1 MNVAGAAFSPP
12 KKRSAK
18 HFSVED
24 KTGILNI
31 FKAYSEDNPEVSK
44 TDKVEFTAKAAG
56 NFHLRHIHFYLLLCN
71 LGVSIPSVYKILR
84 EYTEVHEL
92 HSPKKYYRPRAILDN
107 IDSGTKSI
115 LRRLLHS
122 FFERNEP
129 PTLSKVLAVLH
140 EDEDLPN
147 LKRTTLW
154 KLIKEIGFRFEKRS
168 RNSVLREKDEIITWR
183 RRFLREIRKY
193 REEGRKL
200 YFLDETWVNAGHT
213 VSKVWKDTTI
223 LTPRQAFINGLS
235 TGLKDPSGK
244 GNRLI
249 VLHIGSEDG
258 FVEEG
263 LLCFESKKTGDYH
276 EEMTSEVFEKWFME
290 IVTHLDEQSVIIM
303 DNASYHS
310 RKSEKNTK
318 HQYEKS

>member
-12 KKRSAK
+12 KKHSAK

-56 NFHLRHIHFYLLLCN
+56 
-71 LGVSIPSVYKILR
+71 VSIPSVYKILR

-92 HSPKKYYRPRAILDN
+92 HSPNKYYRPRAILDN

-140 EDEDLPN
+140 EDEDLPH

-154 KLIKEIGFRFEKRS
+154 KLI
-168 RNSVLREKDEIITWR
+168 L
-183 RRFLREIRKY
+183 
-193 REEGRKL
+193 
-200 YFLDETWVNAGHT
+200 
-213 VSKVWKDTTI
+213 
-223 LTPRQAFINGLS
+223 
-235 TGLKDPSGK
+235 
-244 GNRLI
+244 
-249 VLHIGSEDG
+249 
-258 FVEEG
+258 
-263 LLCFESKKTGDYH
+263 
-276 EEMTSEVFEKWFME
+276 
-290 IVTHLDEQSVIIM
+290 
-303 DNASYHS
+303 
-310 RKSEKNTK
+310 
-318 HQYEKS
+318 

>member
-1 MNVAGAAFSPP
+1 MNVAGAAFPPP

-44 TDKVEFTAKAAG
+44 TDKVEFPAKAA
-56 NFHLRHIHFYLLLCN
+56 
-71 LGVSIPSVYKILR
+71 GVSIPSVYKILR

-140 EDEDLPN
+140 VHYFNKQWNMLL
-147 LKRTTLW
+147 LKIGRTQFAMLKVKRKKCG
-154 KLIKEIGFRFEKRS
+154 KLTF
-168 RNSVLREKDEIITWR
+168 
-183 RRFLREIRKY
+183 
-193 REEGRKL
+193 
-200 YFLDETWVNAGHT
+200 
-213 VSKVWKDTTI
+213 
-223 LTPRQAFINGLS
+223 
-235 TGLKDPSGK
+235 
-244 GNRLI
+244 
-249 VLHIGSEDG
+249 
-258 FVEEG
+258 
-263 LLCFESKKTGDYH
+263 
-276 EEMTSEVFEKWFME
+276 
-290 IVTHLDEQSVIIM
+290 
-303 DNASYHS
+303 
-310 RKSEKNTK
+310 
-318 HQYEKS
+318 

>member
-31 FKAYSEDNPEVSK
+31 FKAYAEDNPEVSK

-56 NFHLRHIHFYLLLCN
+56 
-71 LGVSIPSVYKILR
+71 VSIPSVYKILR
-84 EYTEVHEL
+84 EYTEEHEL

-140 EDEDLPN
+140 EDEDLPH

-168 RNSVLREKDEIITWR
+168 RNSVLKENDEIFTWR

-213 VSKVWKDTTI
+213 VSKVWKGTTI

-276 EEMTSEVFEKWFME
+276 EEMKF
-290 IVTHLDEQSVIIM
+290 L
-303 DNASYHS
+303 
-310 RKSEKNTK
+310 KSGLW
-318 HQYEKS
+318 KSLHILMNNL

>member
-140 EDEDLPN
+140 EDEDLPH

-168 RNSVLREKDEIITWR
+168 RNSVLKEKDEIITWK

-235 TGLKDPSGK
+235 TGLKDASGK
-244 GNRLI
+244 GNCSPYRVRGWLRR
-249 VLHIGSEDG
+249 GR
-258 FVEEG
+258 FA
-263 LLCFESKKTGDYH
+263 
-276 EEMTSEVFEKWFME
+276 VF
-290 IVTHLDEQSVIIM
+290 
-303 DNASYHS
+303 
-310 RKSEKNTK
+310 
-318 HQYEKS
+318 